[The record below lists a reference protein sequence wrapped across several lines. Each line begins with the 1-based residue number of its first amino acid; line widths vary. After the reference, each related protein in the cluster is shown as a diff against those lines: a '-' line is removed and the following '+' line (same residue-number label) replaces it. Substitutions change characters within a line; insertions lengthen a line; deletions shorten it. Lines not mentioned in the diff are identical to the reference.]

1 MWSLR
6 DNPSSIQSIQT
17 FTAAPPPHGTH
28 TTGRRPRRNASARSL
43 YALSSSRVATR
54 ERLRTLPYS
63 EPQELSPAGPS
74 DPRRSRD
81 APALHALK
89 LSDRPRRETR
99 SRSHHLVATSAQTL
113 SRMLHNTHTARKA
126 LLRGP
131 SSLCRMLQAVVKPR
145 GVVTPPGERAQS
157 ATACVA

>member
-1 MWSLR
+1 MLHMV
-6 DNPSSIQSIQT
+6 SSTTHPASSIQT
-17 FTAAPPPHGTH
+17 FTAAPHGTH
-28 TTGRRPRRNASARSL
+28 TTGRVPGPRPRRNASARSL
-43 YALSSSRVATR
+43 VVSCREETPDTSTAT
-54 ERLRTLPYS
+54 S

-131 SSLCRMLQAVVKPR
+131 SSLCRMLQAMVKPR
-145 GVVTPPGERAQS
+145 GVVSPPGERAQS